1 METTGGTL
9 SPVNAAAANTA
20 AAPAQAV
27 QAQVV
32 QNVSAPAAR
41 ISPRLSG
48 LSSDMTSYREGFKN
62 LVRLVIFEGVVAVFL
77 MCVDLYYVSYMLP
90 QDSYYAVS
98 GLANGAELK
107 KPMVGLLSPNISRD
121 AILRW
126 SAASATEVMTFGFDD
141 LDARM
146 TRARR
151 LFTPDGWSSFETA
164 LKKTALIKTMVEN
177 QQLLSTIPAASP
189 SVVMEGLMQGRYTWV
204 VEMPSIL
211 TLRAGEKKSTANM
224 RIRLVIVKM
233 PTAQNPMGIGI
244 NTWYSY

>member
-1 METTGGTL
+1 MENPAIENKAL
-9 SPVNAAAANTA
+9 AVHAAAGQGAI
-20 AAPAQAV
+20 
-27 QAQVV
+27 
-32 QNVSAPAAR
+32 AR
-41 ISPRLSG
+41 ISPRNAG

-62 LVRLVIFEGVVAVFL
+62 LVRLVIFEGVVALFL
-77 MCVDLYYVSYMLP
+77 TCIVLYYVSYVLP

-107 KPMVGLLSPNISRD
+107 KPMIGLASPNISRD

-141 LDARM
+141 LDTRM

-151 LFTPDGWSSFETA
+151 LFTPEGWTSFEAA
-164 LKKTALIKTMVEN
+164 LKKTALVKVMVDN

-189 SVVMEGLMQGRYTWV
+189 TVLMEGLMQGKYTWV

-211 TLRAGEKKSTANM
+211 TLRAGDKKSTAM
-224 RIRLVIVKM
+224 LRIRMIIVKM
-233 PTAQNPMGIGI
+233 PTEQNPMGIGI
-244 NTWYSY
+244 KTWYSY